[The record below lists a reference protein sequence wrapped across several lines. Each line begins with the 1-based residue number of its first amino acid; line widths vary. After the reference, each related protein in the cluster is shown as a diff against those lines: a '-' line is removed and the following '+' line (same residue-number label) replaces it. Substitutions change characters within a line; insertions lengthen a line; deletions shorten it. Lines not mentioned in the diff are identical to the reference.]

1 MDDLT
6 ASRIEPL
13 GQSHESQPQGS
24 GKRPTVKREAP
35 EKPAPTPPSVE
46 SEDKDEIHQIDEL
59 A

>member
-6 ASRIEPL
+6 APRIEPL
-13 GQSHESQPQGS
+13 GQSHEGQPQGS

-35 EKPAPTPPSVE
+35 EKPAPPPPSVE
-46 SEDKDEIHQIDEL
+46 SDEKDEIHQIDEL

>member
-13 GQSHESQPQGS
+13 GQSHEGQPQGS
-24 GKRPTVKREAP
+24 AKRPTVKREAP
-35 EKPAPTPPSVE
+35 EKPAPPPPSVE
-46 SEDKDEIHQIDEL
+46 LDEKDEIHQIDEL

>member
-13 GQSHESQPQGS
+13 GQGHEGQPQGS
-24 GKRPTVKREAP
+24 GKRPAVKREAA
-35 EKPAPTPPSVE
+35 EKPAPPPPSVE
-46 SEDKDEIHQIDEL
+46 SDEKDEIHQIDEL